1 MTGVGATSPLAAVG
15 ENAGFPPQP
24 TFAAPPEAN
33 VLNSLNRPM
42 ILSLRRLRE
51 H

>member
-1 MTGVGATSPLAAVG
+1 MPAFHL
-15 ENAGFPPQP
+15 QP

-33 VLNSLNRPM
+33 VLNLLNRPM